1 LAHWGPRPKGAAD
14 LIDNYKRTWCPWW
27 NGKTDLQLW
36 YFHDKGL
43 STQSEVLDMMLD
55 LDKEEE

>member
-1 LAHWGPRPKGAAD
+1 M
-14 LIDNYKRTWCPWW
+14 
-27 NGKTDLQLW
+27 KTDLQLW

>member
-1 LAHWGPRPKGAAD
+1 
-14 LIDNYKRTWCPWW
+14 LITIKEHGVLDET
-27 NGKTDLQLW
+27 KTDLQLW

-43 STQSEVLDMMLD
+43 STQNEVLDMMLD

>member
-1 LAHWGPRPKGAAD
+1 MPLM
-14 LIDNYKRTWCPWW
+14 KRQ
-27 NGKTDLQLW
+27 NFVLW

>member
-1 LAHWGPRPKGAAD
+1 MKRQK
-14 LIDNYKRTWCPWW
+14 LICNCGT
-27 NGKTDLQLW
+27 
-36 YFHDKGL
+36 FDKGL

>member
-1 LAHWGPRPKGAAD
+1 M
-14 LIDNYKRTWCPWW
+14 KRQNWFAIVVLSW
-27 NGKTDLQLW
+27 Q
-36 YFHDKGL
+36 L

>member
-1 LAHWGPRPKGAAD
+1 MALDETAK
-14 LIDNYKRTWCPWW
+14 LICNCGTFTTK
-27 NGKTDLQLW
+27 
-36 YFHDKGL
+36 L